1 MYMADET
8 KGANHFRTSI
18 ETGLKIVEGLRGHTS
33 GLAIPHFVIDAPG
46 GGGKIPLTPN
56 YVLHK
61 DEERIILR
69 NFQNKIYT
77 YKNYEDKN
85 NPDGFGSKKSNSKNG
100 KNGSNGNGN
109 SNGKGKKDDM
119 KPKKIK
125 LPELQEI
132 NN

>member
-18 ETGLKIVEGLRGHTS
+18 ETGLNILENLRGHTS

-46 GGGKIPLTPN
+46 GGGKIPILPN

-69 NFQNKIYT
+69 NFQHKIYT

-109 SNGKGKKDDM
+109 GKGKKDDM

-125 LPELQEI
+125 LPELSEI
-132 NN
+132 EN